1 MLFAVTCLLL
11 PSRLQSPSLYPVET
25 IAAPGS
31 RANLRPAGVG
41 NGAERNRTA
50 VRSTGVSHL
59 VQPKLDLAIVAALE
73 RIRMGQGQG
82 V

>member
-1 MLFAVTCLLL
+1 
-11 PSRLQSPSLYPVET
+11 LQPQDLEPTSGQREW
-25 IAAPGS
+25 
-31 RANLRPAGVG
+31 G

-59 VQPKLDLAIVAALE
+59 VRSKPDLAIVAALK
-73 RIRMGQGQG
+73 RLTMDQGQG